1 MEKIKI
7 ANQAFPGP
15 MPVVIV
21 GAEVNGK
28 PNYLTV
34 AWITRVNFSPPML
47 GIALGKSHHTNR
59 GIREHGEFSV
69 SVPGA
74 ELLKAVDYAGLVS
87 GIKTDKSELFE
98 PFYGELR
105 HAPMVRECPLT
116 MECRVVQTVDL
127 PVNEFFIGEIVGVY
141 TEERFLRDGKPDME
155 KMNPFVLSM
164 PDNHYWCLGEP
175 IGRAWQ
181 SGREFKPRSQ

>member
-47 GIALGKSHHTNR
+47 GIALGKSHHTNK

-74 ELLKAVDYAGLVS
+74 ELVKAVDYAGLVS
-87 GIKTDKSELFE
+87 GLKTDKSELFE

-127 PVNEFFIGEIVGVY
+127 PVNEFIIAEIVGVY
-141 TEERFLRDGKPDME
+141 TEEHFLTDGKPDME
-155 KMNPFVLSM
+155 KMDPFVLSM
-164 PDNHYWCLGEP
+164 PDNHYWRLGEP

-181 SGREFKPRSQ
+181 SGREFKP